1 MGWNLDSRF
10 TIGHGAPVN
19 PVQTVRGPHIWTCD
33 CVTGEKSNSLQGFQH
48 LLKTAGRAQV
58 LGSPLARAAHV
69 SHLTTHTR
77 LTRHLTFLPARLHA
91 GQTHIT
97 TRWYRAVTLV
107 IQRAA
112 SSYNN
117 IALWRSPERTGKCRL
132 CAQTGEGWR
141 WARGLFVQPQQQ
153 RALGWK
159 GEAEKGRERGS
170 GGGVQRGHLQV
181 SPLGLTRCESLP
193 EGG

>member
-10 TIGHGAPVN
+10 TIGHGVLVKPVK
-19 PVQTVRGPHIWTCD
+19 TVRDLISGHVIVSLGKRATTCKNFN
-33 CVTGEKSNSLQGFQH
+33 TFWRLLGEH
-48 LLKTAGRAQV
+48 RCWV
-58 LGSPLARAAHV
+58 HLARVAHV
-69 SHLTTHTR
+69 SHLTTHTH

-91 GQTHIT
+91 EQTHVT
-97 TRWYRAVTLV
+97 TRWYRAVTSV

-132 CAQTGEGWR
+132 CARTGRGGAGLRGCLYSPNNSVR
-141 WARGLFVQPQQQ
+141 WAGRGRL
-153 RALGWK
+153 RKA
-159 GEAEKGRERGS
+159 GRGGRG